1 MFVTVSS
8 TPDHC
13 KSCPR
18 AVAMSSH
25 LGKAR
30 LLLDPI
36 AEGPRLGGAHLDA
49 PLPAIAKDLEAAEAL
64 ARDG

>member
-1 MFVTVSS
+1 
-8 TPDHC
+8 
-13 KSCPR
+13 
-18 AVAMSSH
+18 MSSH